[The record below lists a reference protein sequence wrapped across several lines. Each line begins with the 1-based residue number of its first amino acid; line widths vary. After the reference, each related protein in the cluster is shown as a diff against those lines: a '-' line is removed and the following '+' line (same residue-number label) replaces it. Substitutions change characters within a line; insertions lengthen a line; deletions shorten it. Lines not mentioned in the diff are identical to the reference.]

1 MVYLLAMD
9 NIYADILG
17 FFMVSLRI
25 KDESLSPFL
34 KNIIIDL
41 SSISRMRFLLLQ
53 KHWMNS
59 QSDSPFF

>member
-1 MVYLLAMD
+1 MVYLLAMA